1 MGLPMENIRVITV
14 MILDIFIMWF
24 LLYYAI
30 KLVRNNARTSQI
42 FKGILLV
49 ILIDG
54 LAKLM
59 GLKTVSYVTDIFIN
73 WGFLAIIIIFQPE
86 IRSVL
91 ERIGKSNAFSR
102 ITTLTGNE
110 KEHLVDQIVTA
121 AMLLS
126 NDQTGALISI
136 EQSHSL
142 EDFIATG
149 TRLNSDVTAELL
161 TSIFVTSTPLHDGAV
176 IIQGDR
182 IACASAYF
190 PPTNLELPSRYG
202 ARHRAA
208 IGISEITDAVTIVV
222 SEETGAISVTEGGKI
237 YQFNRKELRDY
248 LLRVILGEE
257 TEVKTSRQEP
267 AAAEPG
273 REVIIDDK
281 TPAKEPS
288 RLRDKLAVRKQDTGR
303 MEKIEVE
310 EVIPAEAQPEPVNS
324 RKENAPDDTQMI
336 KLEEEASDIKLPR
349 KKERPA
355 PSYPHHAAGNR
366 FEEDRQPVR
375 EEAPAAAP
383 EPPVIPA
390 AEPAAEEPVKQEP
403 AARLTSEDIKR
414 MRNQLYAQYS
424 NANKEQEPE
433 PAPEPQ
439 QPAASPADDML
450 AQLHRPTESEKMFD
464 TTKLD
469 ISKIV
474 GLNDDLDETFEILDQ
489 MPSDTSSD
497 RDKGGDR

>member
-1 MGLPMENIRVITV
+1 
-14 MILDIFIMWF
+14 
-24 LLYYAI
+24 
-30 KLVRNNARTSQI
+30 
-42 FKGILLV
+42 
-49 ILIDG
+49 
-54 LAKLM
+54 
-59 GLKTVSYVTDIFIN
+59 
-73 WGFLAIIIIFQPE
+73 
-86 IRSVL
+86 
-91 ERIGKSNAFSR
+91 
-102 ITTLTGNE
+102 
-110 KEHLVDQIVTA
+110 
-121 AMLLS
+121 
-126 NDQTGALISI
+126 
-136 EQSHSL
+136 
-142 EDFIATG
+142 
-149 TRLNSDVTAELL
+149 
-161 TSIFVTSTPLHDGAV
+161 
-176 IIQGDR
+176 
-182 IACASAYF
+182 
-190 PPTNLELPSRYG
+190 
-202 ARHRAA
+202 
-208 IGISEITDAVTIVV
+208 
-222 SEETGAISVTEGGKI
+222 
-237 YQFNRKELRDY
+237 
-248 LLRVILGEE
+248 
-257 TEVKTSRQEP
+257 
-267 AAAEPG
+267 
-273 REVIIDDK
+273 
-281 TPAKEPS
+281 
-288 RLRDKLAVRKQDTGR
+288 

-390 AEPAAEEPVKQEP
+390 AEPAAEEPAKQEP

-489 MPSDTSSD
+489 MPSDKPSD